1 MPRIAVAHTAAQPNH
16 YVKPG
21 QVNLPGT
28 KCFSH
33 QAFHPVAIYGQ
44 SLDFTRDNQSQS
56 EVRKII
62 GFSEDLE
69 NFAACRTPE
78 SNNGGE
84 LFCLAQAMSFWKVNR
99 ETPQ

>member
-1 MPRIAVAHTAAQPNH
+1 MPRIAVADTAAEPNH

-21 QVNLPGT
+21 QVALPST

-62 GFSEDLE
+62 GFSENLE
-69 NFAACRTPE
+69 KFAACRTPE

-84 LFCLAQAMSFWKVNR
+84 LFCFAQAMSFWKVNR